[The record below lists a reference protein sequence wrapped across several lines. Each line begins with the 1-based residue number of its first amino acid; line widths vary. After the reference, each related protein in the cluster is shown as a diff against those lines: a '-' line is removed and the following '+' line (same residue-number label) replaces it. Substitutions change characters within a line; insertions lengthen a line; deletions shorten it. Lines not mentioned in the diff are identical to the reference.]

1 MRPVSRRA
9 AAGESRAAARAT
21 RSRPSSRLM
30 VAMLDDDDVARGEL
44 RAALARQ
51 RGIHVVAEAGR
62 GADLLVSMAERQ
74 PDVVVLDV
82 MLRRENGLDLVRI
95 LRRSFPAVR
104 VVVLTHQLDEGL
116 LLAALRAGAHGYLDR
131 GQAAGRLVAALRLV
145 AGGERILPDQ
155 RAVTHVVREVERL
168 ARAEAQVRLGL
179 TAMEREVLE
188 LVAAN
193 WSNQAIANQQVCS
206 VATIKRRLARIFEK
220 LRARDRAGA
229 VAEARR
235 RGVI

>member
-1 MRPVSRRA
+1 M
-9 AAGESRAAARAT
+9 
-21 RSRPSSRLM
+21 
-30 VAMLDDDDVARGEL
+30 
-44 RAALARQ
+44 
-51 RGIHVVAEAGR
+51 VAEAGR

-220 LRARDRAGA
+220 LQARDRAGA